1 MSVTAMYK
9 AGHDSLG
16 EEMMTILTDKE
27 NVSRKLLRIA
37 MLRLGKHLTLTE
49 KKIHLTP
56 QVETTL
62 KSFGSEFDDVVI
74 VDLNLTANLL
84 VALSNNDLV
93 DSDQQTVYEWL
104 AVAQT
109 LIRAQL

>member
-1 MSVTAMYK
+1 
-9 AGHDSLG
+9 
-16 EEMMTILTDKE
+16 
-27 NVSRKLLRIA
+27 
-37 MLRLGKHLTLTE
+37 MLRLRKHLTLTE

-93 DSDQQTVYEWL
+93 DSDQQTVNEWL
-104 AVAQT
+104 AVAQK